1 MRTVCVSDSARVFA
15 GGPVR
20 CAGFPAGDPGETPAW
35 PAHDRLLWHYSCESP
50 QRLQHHAPFAGSRL
64 GQRDTM
70 SHPVFS
76 CFADENVKTVLSID
90 DIIQSAS
97 RRGAP
102 TAEAILAALK
112 ALYARRA
119 VEAA

>member
-1 MRTVCVSDSARVFA
+1 
-15 GGPVR
+15 
-20 CAGFPAGDPGETPAW
+20 
-35 PAHDRLLWHYSCESP
+35 
-50 QRLQHHAPFAGSRL
+50 
-64 GQRDTM
+64 M

-90 DIIQSAS
+90 DIIQSTG

-112 ALYARRA
+112 ALYARA